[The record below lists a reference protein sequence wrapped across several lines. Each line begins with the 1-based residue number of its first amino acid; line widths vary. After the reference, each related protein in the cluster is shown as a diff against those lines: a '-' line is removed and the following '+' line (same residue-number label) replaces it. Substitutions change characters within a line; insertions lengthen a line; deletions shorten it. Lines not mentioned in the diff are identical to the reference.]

1 MRQVRGVSEFIS
13 QYAHSLDAKGRLIIP
28 ARYREELNEEARLTV
43 GLDHCLFIFKGEDW
57 QALVAKLNT
66 IPISNRNGR
75 KFARLLMSNAFPCEM
90 DKQGRVVIPQ
100 VLRDYAGLEK
110 DVVLAGVGN
119 RIEVW
124 DSKTWAESVTYDD
137 MDEIAGNM
145 EDLGI

>member
-1 MRQVRGVSEFIS
+1 M
-13 QYAHSLDAKGRLIIP
+13 
-28 ARYREELNEEARLTV
+28 
-43 GLDHCLFIFKGEDW
+43 
-57 QALVAKLNT
+57 AKLNT

-75 KFARLLMSNAFPCEM
+75 KFARFLMSNAFPCEM
-90 DKQGRVVIPQ
+90 DKQGRMVIPQ

-110 DVVLAGVGN
+110 DVALAGVGS